1 MQVGRI
7 SLLAYACV
15 FMHTV
20 VDAWYLQICT
30 TIAILFVNRPLC
42 VLHELQIKV
51 TTLGLSVLIS
61 SMTFAVIKIT
71 KNKYYSIWKKNTTI
85 RPLDFLIFTEVLSS
99 FLIEVSIVTKV
110 RYVSVSHSSEIRKD
124 LVIFFKIC
132 SPFGMVRRPKQFF
145 STNTKWKAEAF
156 SSPKYAKICS
166 HFLRH
171 FTKQKLL
178 IFEGFS
184 SKIVRNNYLHSRSFT
199 NPAFPFQIL
208 YLFLNF
214 LAAFSKKIS
223 YSRGVGDKETDN
235 YFY

>member
-1 MQVGRI
+1 
-7 SLLAYACV
+7 
-15 FMHTV
+15 
-20 VDAWYLQICT
+20 
-30 TIAILFVNRPLC
+30 
-42 VLHELQIKV
+42 
-51 TTLGLSVLIS
+51 
-61 SMTFAVIKIT
+61 MTFAVIKIT
-71 KNKYYSIWKKNTTI
+71 ENKYYSIWKKNTTI

-99 FLIEVSIVTKV
+99 FLIEGSIVTNI

-145 STNTKWKAEAF
+145 STNTKWKTGAF

-214 LAAFSKKIS
+214 LAAFSKNIS
-223 YSRGVGDKETDN
+223 NIQEE
-235 YFY
+235 

>member
-30 TIAILFVNRPLC
+30 TIPILFVNRPLC

-110 RYVSVSHSSEIRKD
+110 RYVSVSHSSEIRKN
-124 LVIFFKIC
+124 LVIFFQNLQSFWNGKKTQA
-132 SPFGMVRRPKQFF
+132 V
-145 STNTKWKAEAF
+145 
-156 SSPKYAKICS
+156 
-166 HFLRH
+166 
-171 FTKQKLL
+171 LL
-178 IFEGFS
+178 
-184 SKIVRNNYLHSRSFT
+184 N
-199 NPAFPFQIL
+199 
-208 YLFLNF
+208 
-214 LAAFSKKIS
+214 
-223 YSRGVGDKETDN
+223 
-235 YFY
+235 